1 MIKSGFTGY
10 SQESIEFLHNLQRN
24 NNKSWFEDHK
34 HIYTDKL
41 LTPTQ
46 LLVSELSDFMLEID
60 PYFETAPAVSK
71 TISRIYRDTRFSKD
85 KSPYRA
91 KIWITFKRPRKEWID
106 APAFFFEL
114 TPESYRYGMGFYS
127 ATKDTMDK
135 FRERIDSDPKEFAKA
150 TAFYA
155 KQDTFTLEGD
165 QYKRLL
171 DPDKPKEILDWYQR
185 KNLYLVC
192 NRDIDDRVFNRELA
206 QDISDGFGQLADFY
220 HYLWRI
226 KSS

>member
-1 MIKSGFTGY
+1 MINSGFTGFT
-10 SQESIEFLHNLQRN
+10 QESIEFLHNLQRN
-24 NNKSWFEDHK
+24 NHKSWFEDHK
-34 HIYTDKL
+34 HLYNEDL

-60 PYFETAPAVSK
+60 PDLETAPAVSK

-91 KIWITFKRPRKEWID
+91 NIWITFKRPRKEWID

-135 FRERIDSDPKEFAKA
+135 FRERMDSDPKEFQQA

-155 KQDTFTLEGD
+155 KQDTFILEGD

-171 DPDKPKEILDWYQR
+171 DPGKPKEMLDWYQR

-192 NRDIDDRVFNRELA
+192 NRDIDDRLFNHELV
-206 QDISDGFGQLADFY
+206 QDIKDGFGRLADFY
-220 HYLWRI
+220 HYLCRI
-226 KSS
+226 KRM